1 VIEGVLIDMGGVLC
15 DVDEQRAY
23 AAWEAHTKLPGEVL
37 RAELYDRG
45 LKEEFDKGLKQPG
58 GVSLFLKYRFE
69 IPLTKSDWANIW
81 GAAVS
86 ANAAMD
92 DFARALAVHV
102 PIALASTTDK
112 VHHTKLQGELKC
124 LELFRAQAV
133 SYEIGYIKPDPR
145 FYHRAIEMLGT
156 AAASTVFIDDRE
168 ENVQGAVDAGMQ
180 GLRFISLEKLREDLA
195 RLGLPM

>member
-37 RAELYDRG
+37 RVELYDRG
-45 LKEEFDKGLKQPG
+45 LKEEFDKGQKEPG

-69 IPLTKSDWANIW
+69 IPLTKADWANIW

-92 DFARALAVHV
+92 EFARALAVHV
-102 PIALASTTDK
+102 PTALASTTDK
-112 VHHTKLQGELKC
+112 VHHTKLRGELKC

-145 FYHRAIEMLGT
+145 FYREALNKLGT
-156 AAASTVFIDDRE
+156 SAANTVFIDDKE

-180 GLRFISLEKLREDLA
+180 ALRFISLEKLREDLG
-195 RLGLPM
+195 RLGLPI

>member
-23 AAWEAHTKLPGEVL
+23 AAWEAHTKIPGEVL

-45 LKEEFDKGLKQPG
+45 LKDEFDKGQKEPG

-69 IPLTKSDWANIW
+69 IALTKADWANIW

-86 ANAAMD
+86 ANEAMNA
-92 DFARALAVHV
+92 FARALAVHV
-102 PIALASTTDK
+102 PTALASTTDK
-112 VHHTKLQGELKC
+112 VHHTKLQRELTC
-124 LELFRAQAV
+124 LELFKAQAV
-133 SYEIGYIKPDPR
+133 SYQIGYVKPDPR
-145 FYHRAIEMLGT
+145 FYRHALDLLGT
-156 AAASTVFIDDRE
+156 KPANTLFIDDRE

-180 GLRFISLEKLREDLA
+180 GLRFTSLEKLRDDLA
-195 RLGLPM
+195 RLGLLI